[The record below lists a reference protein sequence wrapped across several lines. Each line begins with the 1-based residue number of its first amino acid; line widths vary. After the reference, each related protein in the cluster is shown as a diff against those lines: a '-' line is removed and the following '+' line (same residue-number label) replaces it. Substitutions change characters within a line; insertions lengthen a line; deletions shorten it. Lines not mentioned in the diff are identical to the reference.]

1 MPNISDPEYVSEQ
14 YQDESNL
21 NARIQLHDRFSINK
35 YGWFP
40 WAFDQLNLP
49 PESHILHLGG
59 GTGLLWLDNMN
70 RIPRGWDIT
79 LSDLSPGMLQEAQR
93 SLHDRQHH
101 FEFAVIDAQAVPF
114 EDEGFDAVIA
124 NHMLYHMPDRTKAL
138 LEIRRVLR
146 PGGRFFASTIGRAHL
161 RELDEL
167 VHRFDPSADPWGA
180 DFADSFLLENGL
192 DQLSEW
198 FSRVTLH
205 RYEDDLVITEAKPL
219 VAYVL
224 SGTAESVLAD
234 KELEFVEFVEQEL
247 ASHGAIYVTKDS
259 GLFEASR
266 DDDHCP
272 INVSKIKTDQ
282 TSEVSE
288 MT

>member
-40 WAFDQLNLP
+40 WVFDQLNLP
-49 PESHILHLGG
+49 AKSHILHLGG
-59 GTGLLWLDNMN
+59 GTGLLWLKNLN
-70 RIPRGWDIT
+70 RVPRGWDIT
-79 LSDLSPGMLQEAQR
+79 LSDLSSGMLQEAQR
-93 SLHDRQHH
+93 NLRDRQRH

-114 EDEGFDAVIA
+114 EDESFDAVIA
-124 NHMLYHMPDRTKAL
+124 NHMLYHVPDRTKAL
-138 LEIRRVLR
+138 SEIRRVLR
-146 PGGRFFASTIGRAHL
+146 PGGRFYASTIGQSHL

-167 VHRFDPSADPWGA
+167 MQRFDPSWEPWGA

-224 SGTAESVLAD
+224 SGAAESVVTGR
-234 KELEFVEFVEQEL
+234 ELEFTEFVEQEL
-247 ASHGAIYVTKDS
+247 ALHDAVYVTKDS
-259 GLFEASR
+259 GTFEALR
-266 DDDHCP
+266 DDGAY
-272 INVSKIKTDQ
+272 Q
-282 TSEVSE
+282 
-288 MT
+288 

>member
-1 MPNISDPEYVSEQ
+1 MPNISDPEFVSEQ

-40 WAFDQLNLP
+40 WVFDQLRLS

-59 GTGLLWLDNMN
+59 GTGLLWLKNLN
-70 RIPRGWDIT
+70 RIPTGWDIT

-93 SLHDRQHH
+93 NLRDRQRH

-114 EDEGFDAVIA
+114 EDESFDAVIA
-124 NHMLYHMPDRTKAL
+124 NHMLYHVPDRTKAL

-146 PGGRFFASTIGRAHL
+146 PGGRFYASTIGRAHL
-161 RELDEL
+161 QELSEL
-167 VHRFDPSADPWGA
+167 VHRFDPCADPWGA

-224 SGTAESVLAD
+224 SGATESVLAD

-247 ASHGAIYVTKDS
+247 ALHGAINVTKDY
-259 GLFEASR
+259 GLFEAFR
-266 DDDHCP
+266 DDDA
-272 INVSKIKTDQ
+272 
-282 TSEVSE
+282 
-288 MT
+288 

>member
-40 WAFDQLNLP
+40 WVFDQLNLA

-59 GTGLLWLDNMN
+59 GTGLLWLKNLN
-70 RIPRGWDIT
+70 RVPTGWDIT
-79 LSDLSPGMLQEAQR
+79 LSDLSSGMLQEARRNLQ
-93 SLHDRQHH
+93 DRQHH

-114 EDEGFDAVIA
+114 EDASFDAVIA
-124 NHMLYHMPDRTKAL
+124 NHMLYHVTDRTKAL
-138 LEIRRVLR
+138 TEICRVLR
-146 PGGRFFASTIGRAHL
+146 PGGRFYASTIGQSHL

-167 VHRFDPSADPWGA
+167 VHRFDPSADPWSG
-180 DFADSFLLENGL
+180 DLTDSFVLENGL

-198 FSRVTLH
+198 FSSVTLH
-205 RYEDDLVITEAKPL
+205 RYEDDLVITEARPL

-224 SGTAESVLAD
+224 SGAAESVLTG

-247 ASHGAIYVTKDS
+247 ALHGAIYVTKDS
-259 GLFEASR
+259 GMFEALR
-266 DDDHCP
+266 E
-272 INVSKIKTDQ
+272 T
-282 TSEVSE
+282 
-288 MT
+288 

>member
-14 YQDESNL
+14 YRDESNL

-40 WAFDQLNLP
+40 WVFDQLNLP
-49 PESHILHLGG
+49 PESHILQLGG
-59 GTGLLWLDNMN
+59 GTGLLWLENLN
-70 RIPRGWDIT
+70 RVPRGWDIT

-93 SLHDRQHH
+93 NLHDRQRH
-101 FEFAVIDAQAVPF
+101 FEFAVIDAEAVPF
-114 EDEGFDAVIA
+114 EDASFDTVIA
-124 NHMLYHMPDRTKAL
+124 NHMLYHVPDRTRAL

-146 PGGRFFASTIGRAHL
+146 PGGRFYASTIGQSHL

-198 FSRVTLH
+198 FSSVTLY
-205 RYEDDLVITEAKPL
+205 RYEDDLVITEARPL

-224 SGTAESVLAD
+224 SGAAESVLAD
-234 KELEFVEFVEQEL
+234 RELEFIEFVEQEL
-247 ASHGAIYVTKDS
+247 ALHDAIYVTKDS
-259 GLFEASR
+259 GMFEAFR
-266 DDDHCP
+266 DDMAY
-272 INVSKIKTDQ
+272 Q
-282 TSEVSE
+282 
-288 MT
+288 